1 MNKYI
6 FIVLLLIFFI
16 SCTGNNKKT
25 MNNNESNSMNNLNK
39 INFRINN
46 DFGNEEIVLNGNDII
61 EIKTRLSINDNID
74 ILIKLTDNG
83 KKIISEITRKNIG
96 KNMYL
101 YFDDTLLLSPR
112 ILLEIN
118 STDIAL
124 SLGNDAQNILEYLM
138 ENDVFSINDL
148 ENINRWMSRQKLIK
162 I

>member
-1 MNKYI
+1 
-6 FIVLLLIFFI
+6 
-16 SCTGNNKKT
+16 
-25 MNNNESNSMNNLNK
+25 MNNLNK

-46 DFGNEEIVLNGNDII
+46 DFGDEEIVLNGDDII
-61 EIKTRLSINDNID
+61 EIKTRLSINDSID

-101 YFDDTLLLSPR
+101 YFDDTLILSAR

-148 ENINRWMSRQKLIK
+148 ENINRWMSRQ
-162 I
+162 